1 MSRFA
6 KPLQFIEVLVV
17 IGVVALAWPVTVTCG
32 APHKTCTPPPNE
44 KGEIIRPAEIEPFA
58 VVQLEKIT
66 GQDLPWSYKQTTT
79 IERPLLLD
87 QESTATESATP
98 TQSETE

>member
-6 KPLQFIEVLVV
+6 KPLQFVEVLVV
-17 IGVVALAWPVTVTCG
+17 IGVIVLAWPITVPCG

-44 KGEIIRPAEIEPFA
+44 QGEIIRPAEIEPFA
-58 VVQLEKIT
+58 VVQFEQMT
-66 GQDLPWSYKQTTT
+66 GQDLPWSYKQTKI

-87 QESTATESATP
+87 QDLSATDSATP
-98 TQSETE
+98 TD